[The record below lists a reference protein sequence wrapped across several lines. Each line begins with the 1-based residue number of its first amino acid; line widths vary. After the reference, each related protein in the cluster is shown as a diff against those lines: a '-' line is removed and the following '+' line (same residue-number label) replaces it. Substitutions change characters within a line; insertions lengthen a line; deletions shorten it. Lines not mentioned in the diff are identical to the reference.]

1 MFVRFY
7 ITPSGDVTLSVPG
20 GKQPTGS
27 PTVRAPSEQDSPP
40 PKKPTEESPPPPRD
54 PNAGRQEPDQSK
66 SQGRIQPEKRALTD
80 DTIDKAFPRGPEQPS
95 GECSMRQ
102 FIPDPCKAV
111 DDAVRS
117 IKGLYHNFFS
127 GPKCPPPTNI
137 DNTKVD
143 YMPLYEKSEKN
154 HSEKRAEAMDSEENE
169 IKEMMT
175 NEQKYDM

>member
-1 MFVRFY
+1 ME
-7 ITPSGDVTLSVPG
+7 PS
-20 GKQPTGS
+20 
-27 PTVRAPSEQDSPP
+27 AQDSPP
-40 PKKPTEESPPPPRD
+40 AKKPAEESPPQKD
-54 PNAGRQEPDQSK
+54 PNAGRKEPDQSK
-66 SQGRIQPEKRALTD
+66 SQGRIQTEKSEKRTLTD

-117 IKGLYHNFFS
+117 IKGIYHNFFS

-137 DNTKVD
+137 DNMKVD
-143 YMPLYEKSEKN
+143 YMPLYEKDY
-154 HSEKRAEAMDSEENE
+154 SEKRSEIMDNKDNEN
-169 IKEMMT
+169 KEMME

>member
-1 MFVRFY
+1 ME
-7 ITPSGDVTLSVPG
+7 PS
-20 GKQPTGS
+20 
-27 PTVRAPSEQDSPP
+27 AQDSPP
-40 PKKPTEESPPPPRD
+40 PKKPAEESPSQKD
-54 PNAGRQEPDQSK
+54 PNAGRKEPDQSK
-66 SQGRIQPEKRALTD
+66 SQGRIQTEKSEKRNLTD

-117 IKGLYHNFFS
+117 IKGIYHNFFS

-137 DNTKVD
+137 DNMKVD
-143 YMPLYEKSEKN
+143 YMPLYEKDY
-154 HSEKRAEAMDSEENE
+154 SEKRSEIMDNEDNEN
-169 IKEMMT
+169 KEMME

>member
-1 MFVRFY
+1 MYCFFRFY
-7 ITPSGDVTLSVPG
+7 INPSGQITLSVPG
-20 GKQPTGS
+20 GKQPIESSTA
-27 PTVRAPSEQDSPP
+27 VAPSAPDSPP
-40 PKKPTEESPPPPRD
+40 PKRPAED
-54 PNAGRQEPDQSK
+54 PNAGRKEPDQSK
-66 SQGRIQPEKRALTD
+66 SQGRIQPERKALTD
-80 DTIDKAFPRGPEQPS
+80 DTIDKAFPRGPEEPS

-143 YMPLYEKSEKN
+143 YMTLSEKVY
-154 HSEKRAEAMDSEENE
+154 SEKRSELMDNEN
-169 IKEMMT
+169 KEMME
-175 NEQKYDM
+175 NEKKYDM